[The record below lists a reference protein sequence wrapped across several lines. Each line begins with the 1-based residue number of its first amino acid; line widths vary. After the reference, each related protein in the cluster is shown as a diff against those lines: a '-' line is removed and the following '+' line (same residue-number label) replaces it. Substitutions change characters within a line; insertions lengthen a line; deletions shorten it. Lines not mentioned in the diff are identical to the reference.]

1 VTDRRAELTDAAIV
15 TLAREGMRGL
25 THRAV
30 DRAAGLPEGSTSY
43 YFRTREALLEGTL
56 NRLAE
61 LNRADIAK
69 VSPHD
74 LNAVAGLLEHWLT
87 AGRDRMLARF
97 ELTLEATRRPALRA
111 TLDRIGGELRG
122 RVEHLLATTG
132 AQHAELRAANL
143 VAHIDGLLFD
153 QLAGAGPVRSRADLL
168 DAIAPLFAIAYRD
181 ADIPLPT

>member
-1 VTDRRAELTDAAIV
+1 MDAAIV

-43 YFRTREALLEGTL
+43 YFRTREALLTGTL

-61 LNRADIAK
+61 LSRAEIGEVRAD
-69 VSPHD
+69 D
-74 LNAVAGLLEHWLT
+74 LDAVAALLEHWLT
-87 AGRDRMLARF
+87 AGRDRMIARF

-111 TLDRIGGELRG
+111 TLERLGGQFRDQAEDVLRAAG
-122 RVEHLLATTG
+122 VGNAR
-132 AQHAELRAANL
+132 QRAANL

-153 QLAGAGPVRSRADLL
+153 QLAEAGPVRTRAELV
-168 DAIAPLFAIAYRD
+168 DAIGPLFAA
-181 ADIPLPT
+181 AFSNAKPG